1 MTVLIWMFW
10 YVPWKKNC
18 FQHYILTKLDHCAKL
33 RCRQCSAPAAVR
45 VSVRQPSSLEL
56 AESRHQV
63 NRWLP
68 PVCRYMRREAVVYCF
83 FLWNSWTFKK
93 ILPFQSKKKWFFVV
107 NIFVLIVPIEWQ
119 DKTWRADS
127 DFEGKNYLCW
137 LDLTVKLVKHE
148 KCHIHGF
155 KNFMKSI
162 CVSLEELMKEI
173 QVMSITEKFGNIL
186 LKQNI
191 FKFVWKLQDSQ
202 NVWF

>member
-1 MTVLIWMFW
+1 MNT
-10 YVPWKKNC
+10 
-18 FQHYILTKLDHCAKL
+18 
-33 RCRQCSAPAAVR
+33 
-45 VSVRQPSSLEL
+45 
-56 AESRHQV
+56 
-63 NRWLP
+63 
-68 PVCRYMRREAVVYCF
+68 
-83 FLWNSWTFKK
+83 
-93 ILPFQSKKKWFFVV
+93 
-107 NIFVLIVPIEWQ
+107 FVLIVPIEWQ

-127 DFEGKNYLCW
+127 DFEGKNYLLW
-137 LDLTVKLVKHE
+137 IDLTVKLVKHE

-173 QVMSITEKFGNIL
+173 KVMSITEKFGNIL